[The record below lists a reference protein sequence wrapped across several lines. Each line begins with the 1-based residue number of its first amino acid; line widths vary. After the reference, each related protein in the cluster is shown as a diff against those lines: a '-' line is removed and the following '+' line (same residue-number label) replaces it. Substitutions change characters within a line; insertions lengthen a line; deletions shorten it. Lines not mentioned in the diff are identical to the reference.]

1 MKKHFSIICMLLAAA
16 LWGFAFSAQKNLTE
30 VPPLTVIWSRNI
42 LATVFLF
49 ALIAPL
55 DKIRKTGRTLFKKG
69 MLPDFNRRE
78 LIGGAV
84 CGVVLGVASAFQQ
97 YGIADGTDAGKS
109 SFITALYV
117 VIVPIIGL
125 FLRKKPSLNTIIG
138 IALAVVGFYLLCIN
152 EAFTIAPSDLL
163 VLVCAFIFAL
173 HIIVIDAFGEGTDG
187 VRLSCVQFFVAFIVT
202 LTVSLFT
209 EGIGS
214 TAAVFASTGALL
226 SVVYLGIMSSG
237 VAYTLQIVGQKGF
250 DPSIASI
257 ILSLE
262 SVFGAI
268 GGAIVHGE
276 VMSPKEY
283 IGCMVVFSAV
293 IISQFDFSKILKKGK
308 ECK

>member
-1 MKKHFSIICMLLAAA
+1 MLLAAA
-16 LWGFAFSAQKNLTE
+16 LWGFAFSAQKNLSD
-30 VPPLTVIWSRNI
+30 VSALAVIWSRNI

-49 ALIAPL
+49 VLIAPL
-55 DKIRKTGRTLFKKG
+55 DKIRGTKRRLFTRG
-69 MLPDFNRRE
+69 IIPDFNKRE
-78 LIGGAV
+78 LIGGV
-84 CGVVLGVASAFQQ
+84 LCGIVLGVASAFQQ

-117 VIVPIIGL
+117 VIVPILGL
-125 FLRKKPSLNTIIG
+125 FLKKKPSLNTIIG
-138 IALAVVGFYLLCIN
+138 VVLAVVGFYLLCIN
-152 EAFTIAPSDLL
+152 DSFSIAPSDLL

-187 VRLSCVQFFVAFIVT
+187 VRLSCVQFFTAFVIT
-202 LTVSLFT
+202 LVVSLIT
-209 EGIGS
+209 EGVS
-214 TAAVFASTGALL
+214 AVAPIFESEVALL

-268 GGAIVHGE
+268 GGAILHSE
-276 VMSPKEY
+276 VMSAKEY
-283 IGCMVVFSAV
+283 IGCAIVFSAV
-293 IISQFDFSKILKKGK
+293 IISQIDFKKMLQK
-308 ECK
+308 HKKK